1 MGQAILAQHGFQGV
15 DLGGNVHA
23 HILQKGVV
31 QFGVGPIQR
40 MQDGGDVA
48 ADFGSIRCLAVP
60 QPLGGI
66 QQLAS
71 GGQVLFPEAAHPW
84 QLLGV
89 IMHEAQNRRAGL
101 LHFCNLFVG
110 LAA

>member
-40 MQDGGDVA
+40 MQDGGDVSA
-48 ADFGSIRCLAVP
+48 ALSVSLSPNPCAVSSS
-60 QPLGGI
+60 LR
-66 QQLAS
+66 
-71 GGQVLFPEAAHPW
+71 V
-84 QLLGV
+84 
-89 IMHEAQNRRAGL
+89 
-101 LHFCNLFVG
+101 VG
-110 LAA
+110 R

>member
-40 MQDGGDVA
+40 MQDGGDVPP
-48 ADFGSIRCLAVP
+48 DLGGVRCLAVA
-60 QPLGGI
+60 QALGGI
-66 QQLAS
+66 QQLAG
-71 GGQVLFPEAAHPW
+71 GGQVLLAEAAHPG

-89 IMHEAQNRRAGL
+89 VMHKA
-101 LHFCNLFVG
+101 
-110 LAA
+110 

>member
-40 MQDGGDVA
+40 MQDGGDVPP
-48 ADFGSIRCLAVP
+48 D
-60 QPLGGI
+60 LGGV
-66 QQLAS
+66 
-71 GGQVLFPEAAHPW
+71 GGVALPNPCAVSSS
-84 QLLGV
+84 LRV
-89 IMHEAQNRRAGL
+89 
-101 LHFCNLFVG
+101 VG
-110 LAA
+110 R

>member
-40 MQDGGDVA
+40 MRMGGDVPPVSA
-48 ADFGSIRCLAVP
+48 ALAVSLSP
-60 QPLGGI
+60 NPCAVSSSLR
-66 QQLAS
+66 
-71 GGQVLFPEAAHPW
+71 V
-84 QLLGV
+84 
-89 IMHEAQNRRAGL
+89 
-101 LHFCNLFVG
+101 VG
-110 LAA
+110 R